1 MAENITINTDMKI
14 FEVDAG
20 YYAPED
26 DNYTQAKL
34 SDTRKPQL
42 TLYHLNKLKKMRA
55 ARQLENLVRRDVL
68 SLMYGQPAE
77 ESGGMPG
84 M

>member
-1 MAENITINTDMKI
+1 MKI

-20 YYAPED
+20 YYDPAD
-26 DNYTQAKL
+26 DKYTQAQL

-42 TLYHLNKLKKMRA
+42 TLQHLNKLKKMRA

-68 SLMYGQPAE
+68 DLMYGQPGE
-77 ESGGMPG
+77 EAGGMPG

>member
-1 MAENITINTDMKI
+1 MKI
-14 FEVDAG
+14 YEVDAG

-26 DNYTQAKL
+26 DKYTQANL

-68 SLMYGQPAE
+68 NLMYGQPSE
-77 ESGGMPG
+77 DTGGMPE